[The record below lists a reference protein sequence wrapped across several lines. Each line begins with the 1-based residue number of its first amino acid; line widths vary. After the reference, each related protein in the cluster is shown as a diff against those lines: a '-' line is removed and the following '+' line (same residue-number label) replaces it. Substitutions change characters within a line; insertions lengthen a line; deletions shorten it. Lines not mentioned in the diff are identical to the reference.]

1 MSSNTDLKTQA
12 NSAIVNTKT
21 ETTDKKTTV
30 HVEFNTTA
38 MIMTIAFLG
47 IYMAIYAFLGM
58 IHSVN
63 DTAAVAK
70 DGSADTYAALTVL
83 VLLGLHAINTGT
95 SFTEYF
101 DVAKD
106 YFANPY
112 TVVQIAIFAAL
123 FSGVTSL
130 LQIKTSGPTKAILLV
145 IVLGAIQVARIFFGI
160 DLIQWVRDFFS
171 GTTLKTE
178 ETEKPGEKPKEKVP
192 TSNVEETPAKKDEV
206 FNISNNLYT
215 YEDAQAV
222 CKSYGA
228 RLATYDE
235 IEDAYTAGAEWTS
248 YGWSDGQ
255 HAYFPTQKATWNELQ
270 KVKGHEHDLGRPG
283 VNGGYFDNPK
293 IMFGAN
299 CYGVKPP
306 MSAADKALMES
317 KKHRIYPSTPEEQLL
332 DKKVAFF
339 QEHRDKLMVVSAY
352 NNEKWSRM

>member
-1 MSSNTDLKTQA
+1 MSSTDSKT
-12 NSAIVNTKT
+12 TKETDPKT
-21 ETTDKKTTV
+21 ETTNKKTTL
-30 HVEFNTTA
+30 HVEFNITT
-38 MIMTIAFLG
+38 MLMTIAFLG
-47 IYMAIYAFLGM
+47 IYLAIYAFLGM
-58 IHSVN
+58 IHTAN
-63 DTAAVAK
+63 DTAAVEK
-70 DGSADTYAALTVL
+70 DGTADTYAMLVVL
-83 VLLGLHAINTGT
+83 VLFGLHAINTGT
-95 SFTEYF
+95 RFSEYF
-101 DVAKD
+101 DAAKD
-106 YFANPY
+106 YFANQY
-112 TVVQIAIFAAL
+112 TVVQIAIFTVL
-123 FSGVTSL
+123 FSAATRL
-130 LQIKTSGPTKAILLV
+130 LQIKTSGPTKAIM
-145 IVLGAIQVARIFFGI
+145 IAMILGTIQVARIFFGI
-160 DLIQWVRDFFS
+160 DLIQWVGDFFS
-171 GTTLKTE
+171 GAKKTE
-178 ETEKPGEKPKEKVP
+178 KTVSEENAAAS
-192 TSNVEETPAKKDEV
+192 TSNVEKKDAKVEPKSADEV

-235 IEDAYTAGAEWTS
+235 IEDAYDAGAEWTS

-317 KKHRIYPSTPEEQLL
+317 KKHRLYPSTPEEQLL

-339 QEHRDKLMVVSAY
+339 QEHRDKLMVVSGY
-352 NNEKWSRM
+352 NNDKWSKY